1 MCCTRL
7 AEKKQ
12 DAKIRQKNRHLRTI
26 ARLCQARYIFATKAY
41 RSIDNRKNAN

>member
-12 DAKIRQKNRHLRTI
+12 DAKIRHLRTI
-26 ARLCQARYIFATKAY
+26 AQLCRLYLR
-41 RSIDNRKNAN
+41 N